1 LRASHTFINEL
12 GGWVP
17 LIDDDC
23 RTSVANLYA
32 AGDGCGISGAAA
44 AIHHGE
50 LAGLTVAHD
59 LGKLAEASFVS
70 LANQVRRQLTKA
82 QTFGRAMGAMMP
94 LPPQQAE
101 TIAPDTIV
109 CRCEDI
115 TRQEIDDAVSQGALD
130 MNQVKAWTRCGMG
143 PCQGRTCGDIA
154 ASLVALK

>member
-1 LRASHTFINEL
+1 PVDAQRRFIPNAQRKTILADTIVVGNGLVPGTDTTRALRAAHSFVNEL

-17 LIDDDC
+17 QVDDYC
-23 RTSVANLYA
+23 RTSLPNLYA

-82 QTFGRAMGAMMP
+82 QTFGRAMAAMMA

-109 CRCEDI
+109 CR
-115 TRQEIDDAVSQGALD
+115 
-130 MNQVKAWTRCGMG
+130 
-143 PCQGRTCGDIA
+143 
-154 ASLVALK
+154 